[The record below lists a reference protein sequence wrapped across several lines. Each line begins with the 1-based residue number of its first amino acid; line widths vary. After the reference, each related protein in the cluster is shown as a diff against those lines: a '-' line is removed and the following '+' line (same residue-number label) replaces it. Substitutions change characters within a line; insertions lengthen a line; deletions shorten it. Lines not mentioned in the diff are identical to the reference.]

1 VYHRQKSVIEFQ
13 QNIGTDFAE
22 CVNGLPSL
30 KMVGH
35 MSPLKKELDSHLHPV
50 LMKAFN

>member
-1 VYHRQKSVIEFQ
+1 MGP
-13 QNIGTDFAE
+13 NFAE

-30 KMVGH
+30 KMVAQV
-35 MSPLKKELDSHLHPV
+35 SPLKKELDSHLHPV